1 MRNLA
6 FGAPALSGAKGDSI
20 PIPSFMGTTRGW
32 HGSIPTIPSSPT
44 ASDISLSKLFLL
56 IPVFAWIGSYLNV
69 YLCTSI
75 NPRLSCPLLQNLP
88 IY

>member
-6 FGAPALSGAKGDSI
+6 FGAPAVSRAKGDSI

-32 HGSIPTIPSSPT
+32 HRSIPTIPNLQT
-44 ASDISLSKLFLL
+44 AWDMSLSELFPV
-56 IPVFAWIGSYLNV
+56 IPVFARIGSYLNV